1 MLMDEGTERRPH
13 PFMLTAIS
21 KALATALVGSALGLA
36 GALLLG
42 EPFEAGSF
50 RFWTFPVLGAATA
63 FLSALALILFSVRVL
78 EPDAAL
84 VEPPRTPTP
93 IAPEPAAVPS
103 GLVQQL
109 ARKTAK
115 IASLRSR
122 LARNNLDLDRLKRS
136 YRDLYHNA
144 PVMYFGLDPEGRF
157 VTFNDTLLNTLGHK
171 HEDLL
176 GKQYADAIPANPPA
190 EQGQP
195 PFPQSPGKT
204 EGQKTQWRH
213 KNGSLVDVW
222 IRSTAAVDDDGNLV
236 RWRCSALD
244 LTERNRLADELRAR
258 GDELER
264 MNARLRQTNTELEDF
279 THVVS
284 HDLKEPLRTLQAF
297 SHILAEEYAA
307 QLGADG
313 FHYINHL
320 VQASSRLGRLV
331 DDLLS
336 LSQAGRINRD
346 LKSFNLNESLATVRR
361 DLSDLIQRKNAA
373 LVIEGSLPEVV
384 GDPQRIAQLLANLVG
399 NGLKYNQNP
408 SPRIV
413 VGQSDQPHEENGHIV
428 CFVRDNGIGIDPKFH
443 QQIFGIFRRLH
454 TNEDYEGTG
463 AGLAIC
469 KKIVEAHGGK
479 IWVESQPG
487 KGAAFFFTLPK
498 PTPRSADDTDS
509 DDDMLLPPPALD
521 FAPSL
526 PSKSSL
532 RGTRI
537 LLVEDMYEIGTII
550 KKLGQR
556 SGLIFTWFT
565 TAEEAWDY
573 LQTET
578 PDFILLDKN
587 LPGMDGLELC
597 RRIRKTL
604 QSQVTIALFSQEQR
618 LEDLRTLRK
627 AGANFF
633 ISKELLSRPAIWQEK
648 LRELLLKARA
658 KSQQPASGE
667 MTPLPQAIDRPA
679 TEMTNDETPNDERM
693 IQHE

>member
-1 MLMDEGTERRPH
+1 MS
-13 PFMLTAIS
+13 TAIW
-21 KALATALVGSALGLA
+21 KALATALVGTTLGLS

-42 EPFEAGSF
+42 EPFDARSL
-50 RFWTFPVLGAATA
+50 RSWTFPIVGAVAGLG
-63 FLSALALILFSVRVL
+63 SALALMLSPKRDLDAETALEVLLDETVRGGEAVL
-78 EPDAAL
+78 KK
-84 VEPPRTPTP
+84 PPSSESS
-93 IAPEPAAVPS
+93 INHNLS
-103 GLVQQL
+103 HQL

-115 IASLRSR
+115 VATLRAR
-122 LARNNLDLDRLKRS
+122 LARNNRDLERLKSS

-144 PVMYFGLDPEGRF
+144 PVMYFGLDPAGRF
-157 VTFNDTLLNTLGHK
+157 VTFNDTLLNTLGYK

-176 GKQYADAIPANPPA
+176 GKLYADVIPAQAPA
-190 EQGQP
+190 EPGHP
-195 PFPQSPGKT
+195 LFPQNPGQR

-222 IRSTAAVDDDGNLV
+222 IRSTATVDEHGAFA

-244 LTERNRLADELRAR
+244 LTERNRLADELRSR

-264 MNARLRQTNTELEDF
+264 MNTRLRQINTELEDF

-313 FHYINHL
+313 FQYINHL
-320 VQASSRLGRLV
+320 IQASTRLGRLV
-331 DDLLS
+331 DDLLN

-346 LKSFNLNESLATVRR
+346 VKSFNLNETLATVRN
-361 DLSDLIQRKNAA
+361 DLSDLIQRKNAM
-373 LVIEGSLPEVV
+373 LVIDGSLPDVV
-384 GDPQRIAQLLANLVG
+384 GDPRRIAQLLANLIG

-408 SPRIV
+408 NPRVDVGRITSSEADAGHV
-413 VGQSDQPHEENGHIV
+413 V
-428 CFVRDNGIGIDPKFH
+428 CYVRDNGIGIDPKFH
-443 QQIFGIFRRLH
+443 EQIFGIFRRLH
-454 TNEDYEGTG
+454 THEEYEGTG

-479 IWVESQPG
+479 IWLESHPG
-487 KGAAFFFTLPK
+487 QGATFYFTLP
-498 PTPRSADDTDS
+498 TPSVATTPETDE
-509 DDDMLLPPPALD
+509 DETLLPQ
-521 FAPSL
+521 PSAG
-526 PSKSSL
+526 PIKRFRPNASL

-556 SGLIFTWFT
+556 SGLDFTWFT

-573 LQTET
+573 LQTAT

-597 RRIRKTL
+597 RRIRTSL
-604 QSQVTIALFSQEQR
+604 QSQVSIALFSQEQR
-618 LEDLRTLRK
+618 LEDLKSLRK

-633 ISKELLSRPAIWQEK
+633 ISKELLSRPALWQEK

-658 KSQQPASGE
+658 KSKPENGRDL
-667 MTPLPQAIDRPA
+667 TPLPQPILSDSAAEPS
-679 TEMTNDETPNDERM
+679 
-693 IQHE
+693 